1 MERANDKI
9 FKGSFLLLERSIQ
22 GLNQAQIEATVEQ
35 HKKAF
40 DPYLDLFE
48 LSDLLLSDDEIADL
62 KQGKIVSSEEENDAV
77 SKEIIKVTGSRPIGL
92 DFMYKKMPNTTQV
105 WRLNFDVEAN
115 TSINNLDIS
124 VEIFPGKFVSGMHYL
139 IHSTLLKEPQQKWP
153 QLINEL
159 KPDYGL
165 LLSLHDEPTVL
176 ASLKKHKDS
185 KEFQSLIA
193 KGRVVNITHG
203 SDKITFI
210 QRIPNSTKILQIGPF
225 QIPWLIQYFIHIT
238 LLGFVL
244 SIAIVLYLWV
254 RPFWSNLIKIK
265 QAADEFG
272 SGNYNARIPYKKRSP
287 IAEVTKAFNAM
298 AERTQSSI
306 RSHKELTSAVS
317 HELRTPVARMRFAL
331 EMLTATNDKSDQ
343 KRFANDINKDIDE
356 LNYLLEELLT
366 YARFD
371 QSDTAIK
378 LSKESLIPWI
388 TSSMNKLIPLAEA
401 TNKTLNYQVNDIGI
415 NETTSIDPRLMS
427 RVLDNLVQN
436 ALRYANHQIKVTL
449 CKDNKNYLLL
459 VEDDGLGIPKTDR
472 KHIFDAFSR
481 LDASRDRASG
491 GFGLGLAIADRI
503 VKGHQG
509 EISIDDSILAGARF
523 EVRFPQ

>member
-1 MERANDKI
+1 MTKLFITLYLVVLASFGFVNSIDTLVNNLPSMERANDKI

-176 ASLKKHKDS
+176 ASLK
-185 KEFQSLIA
+185 
-193 KGRVVNITHG
+193 
-203 SDKITFI
+203 
-210 QRIPNSTKILQIGPF
+210 
-225 QIPWLIQYFIHIT
+225 
-238 LLGFVL
+238 
-244 SIAIVLYLWV
+244 
-254 RPFWSNLIKIK
+254 
-265 QAADEFG
+265 
-272 SGNYNARIPYKKRSP
+272 
-287 IAEVTKAFNAM
+287 VTPPTAV
-298 AERTQSSI
+298 TI
-306 RSHKELTSAVS
+306 RL
-317 HELRTPVARMRFAL
+317 FAL
-331 EMLTATNDKSDQ
+331 
-343 KRFANDINKDIDE
+343 
-356 LNYLLEELLT
+356 
-366 YARFD
+366 
-371 QSDTAIK
+371 
-378 LSKESLIPWI
+378 I
-388 TSSMNKLIPLAEA
+388 TVAP
-401 TNKTLNYQVNDIGI
+401 V
-415 NETTSIDPRLMS
+415 
-427 RVLDNLVQN
+427 
-436 ALRYANHQIKVTL
+436 
-449 CKDNKNYLLL
+449 
-459 VEDDGLGIPKTDR
+459 
-472 KHIFDAFSR
+472 
-481 LDASRDRASG
+481 
-491 GFGLGLAIADRI
+491 
-503 VKGHQG
+503 
-509 EISIDDSILAGARF
+509 
-523 EVRFPQ
+523 